1 MLQVKTSNGQNV
13 TNTQGFITVNYV
25 LEYSRESYIDDY
37 GEDEY
42 TYIQT
47 RSGIDSQLDVLCK
60 YIYADGEDCISSEFF
75 VVYTNKEFHLIIWE
89 WEGANVIKLGYKSI
103 SEVHNLVF
111 SLMKN
116 VDRIYEEFKVN

>member
-1 MLQVKTSNGQNV
+1 MLQVKTTNGQNV
-13 TNTQGFITVNYV
+13 THTNEDITVNYV
-25 LEYSRESYIDDY
+25 LEYNTESFIRDY
-37 GEDEY
+37 GEDDY
-42 TYIQT
+42 KFYQKASKLDTK
-47 RSGIDSQLDVLCK
+47 LDVICR
-60 YIYADGEDCISSEFF
+60 YIYCDGEDSISSEFC

-89 WEGANVIKLGYKSI
+89 GEKANVIKLGYKSI